1 MKYDDAKADLDD
13 LEVKMAKSTG
23 SLSQSQRS
31 ESLRT
36 LAILSRR
43 ALRATVGIANE
54 AEHRNEIEAVLDR
67 IKSMLATNEQL
78 EKIRELYRH

>member
-36 LAILSRR
+36 FAILSRR